1 MSLLDEIR
9 KLITGERTQGEMS
22 EAYLGNPEY
31 MGTSRATIDKLISPR
46 SVRNLPAHMNVALNQ
61 SPKSANYIA
70 PELAN
75 DNGVLSLLN
84 GRGLNPQSSPTDN
97 SYFDAI
103 PYSISGQR
111 PNYDGMSGDLS
122 SYVDATRKNY
132 ENYQTD
138 QQFMKEAL
146 RDAKVT
152 DEYLNTLNET
162 GSGNNWGS
170 TESGQ
175 GQPFNPLKGNPD
187 VVNPANDFTLYA
199 DGLNAR
205 VDSGYTKDVEKDSME
220 QTILDRAKEKAEEK
234 KLTEGSSNFV
244 SYGQN
249 MPVSDTK
256 PTLSQADVDKM
267 TVNYT
272 NTGEKYTKDNTDVSF
287 LDKVGDFVGNKERML
302 KLALAFNSMR
312 LEPDQGL
319 ATALNDR
326 LKTLSKQGKA
336 NSTAEYLRNKG
347 RPDLA
352 DLVLKNPEL
361 TTQALQEVRQ
371 SNKFKIMK
379 GADLEKE
386 YGITG
391 LPSKQNFKYNTLTG
405 EISGIGQGNT
415 IIQTVKPDTGYIFEY
430 NPDGS
435 IARQVPIEKELT
447 KDEIKMLNEKAS
459 AKSISGTV
467 ISNAGNNIADKL
479 FGGKNFMP
487 VTGMLGGVTAEF
499 IGESDARVVKRNIE
513 VLGAN
518 ASIETLQNMR
528 NQSKT
533 GGALGNVTERELAM
547 LKASKGA
554 LDQTYNTKEFTK
566 AYLEYM
572 NIMFKV
578 VYGDTSELGQKYGVT
593 AGQKAYD
600 EWLSGIK
607 SKYELDDN
615 MQKTGDVKTE
625 DSQSQIVDFN
635 DL

>member
-9 KLITGERTQGEMS
+9 KLITGDNSLTRESSRGMNIPVNEEMMGLMNTIQEPNRLVGDISYKPDNYVAPNPDGLINKNAPQGTVEGYAQNFLNGMS
-22 EAYLGNPEY
+22 EIG
-31 MGTSRATIDKLISPR
+31 
-46 SVRNLPAHMNVALNQ
+46 
-61 SPKSANYIA
+61 
-70 PELAN
+70 
-75 DNGVLSLLN
+75 
-84 GRGLNPQSSPTDN
+84 
-97 SYFDAI
+97 
-103 PYSISGQR
+103 
-111 PNYDGMSGDLS
+111 
-122 SYVDATRKNY
+122 
-132 ENYQTD
+132 
-138 QQFMKEAL
+138 
-146 RDAKVT
+146 
-152 DEYLNTLNET
+152 
-162 GSGNNWGS
+162 
-170 TESGQ
+170 
-175 GQPFNPLKGNPD
+175 
-187 VVNPANDFTLYA
+187 
-199 DGLNAR
+199 
-205 VDSGYTKDVEKDSME
+205 
-220 QTILDRAKEKAEEK
+220 QTIRDVSPFGLVEDRKLKALENQVSKYNDSNLIRPDYKEPQTEEQKILESAKQKAK
-234 KLTEGSSNFV
+234 TNTMTEGSPNFI

-249 MPVSDTK
+249 KPVTDTK

-326 LKTLSKQGKA
+326 LKTISKQGKA

-361 TTQALQEVRQ
+361 TTQALTEVRQ

-391 LPSKQNFKYNTLTG
+391 LPAKQNFKYNTISG

-415 IIQTVKPDTGYIFEY
+415 VIQTVKPDKGYQFEY
-430 NPDGS
+430 DDSGN
-435 IARQVPIEKELT
+435 IKRQVPIEKAPTKEEL
-447 KDEIKMLNEKAS
+447 KILDQQAS
-459 AKSISGTV
+459 AKSIAGTV
-467 ISNAGNNIADKL
+467 IVNAGNNIADKL
-479 FGGKNFMP
+479 FGGNNFMP
-487 VTGMLGGVTAEF
+487 VTGTLGGITADL
-499 IGESDARVVKRNIE
+499 IGESDARVIKRNVE

-528 NQSKT
+528 KQSPT

-547 LKASKGA
+547 LKNSKGA
-554 LDQTYNTKEFTK
+554 LDQTNDVKDFTK
-566 AYLEYM
+566 AYLDYM

-578 VYGDTSELGQKYGVT
+578 VYGDTSDLGQKYGVT

-607 SKYELDDN
+607 SKYELDDS
-615 MQKTGDVKTE
+615 MQKIGSVKTS
-625 DSQSQIVDFN
+625 DDQVVNFDQ
-635 DL
+635 L

>member
-9 KLITGERTQGEMS
+9 KLITGDNSLTRESSRGMNIPVNEEMMGLMNTIQEPNRLVGDISYKPDNYVAPNPDGLINKNAPQGTVEGYAQNFLNGMS
-22 EAYLGNPEY
+22 EIG
-31 MGTSRATIDKLISPR
+31 
-46 SVRNLPAHMNVALNQ
+46 
-61 SPKSANYIA
+61 
-70 PELAN
+70 
-75 DNGVLSLLN
+75 
-84 GRGLNPQSSPTDN
+84 
-97 SYFDAI
+97 
-103 PYSISGQR
+103 
-111 PNYDGMSGDLS
+111 
-122 SYVDATRKNY
+122 
-132 ENYQTD
+132 
-138 QQFMKEAL
+138 
-146 RDAKVT
+146 
-152 DEYLNTLNET
+152 
-162 GSGNNWGS
+162 
-170 TESGQ
+170 
-175 GQPFNPLKGNPD
+175 
-187 VVNPANDFTLYA
+187 
-199 DGLNAR
+199 
-205 VDSGYTKDVEKDSME
+205 
-220 QTILDRAKEKAEEK
+220 QTIRDVSPFGLVEDRKLKALENQVSKYNDSNLIRPDYKEPQTEEQKILESAKQKAK
-234 KLTEGSSNFV
+234 TNTMTEGSPNFI

-249 MPVSDTK
+249 KPVTDTK

-326 LKTLSKQGKA
+326 LKTISKQGKA

-361 TTQALQEVRQ
+361 TTQALTEVRQ

-391 LPSKQNFKYNTLTG
+391 LPAKQNFKYNTISG

-415 IIQTVKPDTGYIFEY
+415 VIQTVKPDKGYQFEY
-430 NPDGS
+430 DDSGN
-435 IARQVPIEKELT
+435 IKRQVPIEKAPTKEEL
-447 KDEIKMLNEKAS
+447 KILDQQAS
-459 AKSISGTV
+459 AKSIAGTV
-467 ISNAGNNIADKL
+467 IVNAGNNIADKL
-479 FGGKNFMP
+479 FGGNNFMP
-487 VTGMLGGVTAEF
+487 VTGTLGGITADL
-499 IGESDARVVKRNIE
+499 IGESDARVIKRNVE

-528 NQSKT
+528 KQSPT

-547 LKASKGA
+547 LKNSKGA
-554 LDQTYNTKEFTK
+554 LDQTNDVKDFTQ
-566 AYLEYM
+566 AYLQYM

-607 SKYELDDN
+607 SKYELDDS
-615 MQKTGDVKTE
+615 MQKIGSVKTS
-625 DSQSQIVDFN
+625 DDQVVNFDQ
-635 DL
+635 L